1 MNAYERHKVYINNYV
16 LSKGQPAVK
25 QAPSKT
31 DSDILRENYKFV
43 RTDEDSDESTWEKRV
58 AKKYYDKLFKE
69 YCLADL
75 SLYKDGHVGS
85 LQRHG
90 YLLSP

>member
-31 DSDILRENYKFV
+31 DSDILRENYK
-43 RTDEDSDESTWEKRV
+43 
-58 AKKYYDKLFKE
+58 
-69 YCLADL
+69 
-75 SLYKDGHVGS
+75 
-85 LQRHG
+85 
-90 YLLSP
+90 